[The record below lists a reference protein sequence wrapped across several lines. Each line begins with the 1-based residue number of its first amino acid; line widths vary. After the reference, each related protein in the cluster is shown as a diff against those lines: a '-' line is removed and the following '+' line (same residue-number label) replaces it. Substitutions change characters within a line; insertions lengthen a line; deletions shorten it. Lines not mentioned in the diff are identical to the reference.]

1 MTDDE
6 FVDNVVVI
14 IIDDILKET
23 ETRIGDRD
31 WWIEQVRHQFG
42 DEIKGALRE
51 HEASGMTREEYLD
64 LIRIN
69 HTFS

>member
-6 FVDNVVVI
+6 FVASVVAI

-31 WWIEQVRHQFG
+31 WWFEQVKHQFG
-42 DEIKGALRE
+42 DEIRNALRE
-51 HEASGMTREEYLD
+51 HEAEGMTREEYLD
-64 LIRIN
+64 MIRIN